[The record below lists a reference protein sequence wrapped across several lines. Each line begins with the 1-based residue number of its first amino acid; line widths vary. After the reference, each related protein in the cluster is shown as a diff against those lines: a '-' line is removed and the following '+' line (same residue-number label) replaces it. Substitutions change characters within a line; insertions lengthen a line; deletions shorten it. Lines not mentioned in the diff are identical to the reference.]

1 LGAEVKV
8 RVVEVWEVDGLSL
21 WRFRC
26 VQRTA
31 TSEFAVVCADLVSES
46 DSLDVVFEQERT
58 FREQMSYVS
67 ELRYFESVEL
77 AIADHNEAFGP

>member
-1 LGAEVKV
+1 MKV
-8 RVVEVWEVDGLSL
+8 RVVEVWEADGPSL

-26 VQRTA
+26 AQRMA
-31 TSEFAVVCADLVSES
+31 SSECAVVCADLVSES

-58 FREQMSYVS
+58 FREQMSFVS

-77 AIADHNEAFGP
+77 AIADHKEAFGP